1 MRPFFA
7 LLFREL
13 LSMLISPFLWGLLAA
28 WFALNGLFFL
38 FILDSPMIQNDLS
51 LLPSFLFGSGLLV
64 WLLLPAF
71 PPLLTLRLF
80 AEEHRLGTLEPL
92 LTAPIRDIQII
103 FAKYLAVCLFFLVFW
118 GGVFALFLFLAFAGA
133 PMPWGAISGGLLG
146 ALLTSFLFLATGMFA
161 SAWGGN
167 LVLAAGGGAAIN
179 YALLFLPELFQGN
192 PGWLGSVARSIHL
205 TKFLDSTFSAGILD
219 SYPLVYLSGTT
230 LFFLYLTWVRLASR
244 RWLP

>member
-1 MRPFFA
+1 MV
-7 LLFREL
+7 
-13 LSMLISPFLWGLLAA
+13 ISPFLWGLLAA

-64 WLLLPAF
+64 WLLLPSF

-92 LTAPIRDIQII
+92 LTAPIRDIQVIL
-103 FAKYLAVCLFFLVFW
+103 AKYVAVCLFFLVFW
-118 GGVFALFLFLAFAGA
+118 GGVFALFLFLASAGA
-133 PMPWGAISGGLLG
+133 PMPWGAIAGGLLG

-167 LVLAAGGGAAIN
+167 LVLAAGGGAAMN
-179 YALLFLPELFQGN
+179 YALLFLPELLQGS
-192 PGWLGSVARSIHL
+192 PGLAGEIARSIHL
-205 TKFLDSTFSAGILD
+205 TQFLDTTFSAGVLD
-219 SYPLVYLSGTT
+219 TYPLVYLLATT
-230 LFFLYLTWVRLASR
+230 VFFLYLTWVRLASR